1 MLGNH
6 LIIIFYIPYFPSTH
20 NSNTL
25 NDKFSVLTSDEKTSF
40 IEDMVTQVVTTVR
53 NEINAGCVVPHSVQ
67 PNVSTAAYIT
77 ASVTGTA
84 NYDEVEDQ
92 VLTIEAYEELESASW
107 DTVMAPYMNIVNPM
121 HTIKGR
127 IRPISTKV
135 DNHSGYAIESLWRKW
150 FYESNH

>member
-1 MLGNH
+1 M
-6 LIIIFYIPYFPSTH
+6 
-20 NSNTL
+20 
-25 NDKFSVLTSDEKTSF
+25 
-40 IEDMVTQVVTTVR
+40 TQVVTTVR
-53 NEINAGCVVPHSVQ
+53 NEINAGCVVPYSVQ

-77 ASVTGTA
+77 APVTATA

-92 VLTIEAYEELESASW
+92 ALTIEAYEELENASW

-150 FYESNH
+150 F